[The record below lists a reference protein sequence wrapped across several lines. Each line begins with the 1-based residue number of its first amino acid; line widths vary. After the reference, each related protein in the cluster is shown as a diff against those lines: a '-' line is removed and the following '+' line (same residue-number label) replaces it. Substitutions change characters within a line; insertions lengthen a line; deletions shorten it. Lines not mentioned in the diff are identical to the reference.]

1 MNMRAIAAVVLLVAG
16 HRNLFQYVEPPPK
29 KVVVV
34 KEVAK
39 PVIVVP
45 PVVIEKKV
53 VILEIPKPP
62 TFPYRFIG
70 RFGPDS
76 NPFAVFDGGG
86 TIVNVRAGD
95 VIDGKFVVRAI
106 GIESVTI
113 GFEGF
118 PDAEQR
124 VAMGAER

>member
-1 MNMRAIAAVVLLVAG
+1 MRAIAAVVLLVAG

-39 PVIVVP
+39 AVIVAPPVI
-45 PVVIEKKV
+45 IK
-53 VILEIPKPP
+53 LEIPPP
-62 TFPYRFIG
+62 EIPRPPKFPYRFIG
-70 RFGPDS
+70 RFGPNA

-95 VIDGKFVVRAI
+95 VIDGKFIVRAV

-113 GFEGF
+113 GVDGF
-118 PDAEQR
+118 AGMDQR
-124 VAMGAER
+124 LPIGM

>member
-1 MNMRAIAAVVLLVAG
+1 MRAIAAVVLLVAG

-29 KVVVV
+29 KVIVV
-34 KEVAK
+34 KEAAK

-45 PVVIEKKV
+45 AVVTPQ
-53 VILEIPKPP
+53 EIPPP
-62 TFPYRFIG
+62 QIPQPPKFPYRFIG
-70 RFGPDS
+70 RFGPDA

-95 VIDGKFVVRAI
+95 VIDGKFIVRAI

-113 GFEGF
+113 GVDGF
-118 PDAEQR
+118 AGMDQR
-124 VAMGAER
+124 LPIGM

>member
-1 MNMRAIAAVVLLVAG
+1 MNMRAVTALILLVAA

-34 KEVAK
+34 KEQTK

-45 PVVIEKKV
+45 PVVIPPKV
-53 VILEIPKPP
+53 EIVEVPTPPK
-62 TFPYRFIG
+62 FPYRFIG
-70 RFGPDS
+70 RLGPDA

-95 VIDGKFVVRAI
+95 VIDGKFIVRAI

-113 GFEGF
+113 GVDGF
-118 PDAEQR
+118 AGMDQR
-124 VAMGAER
+124 LPIGM

>member
-1 MNMRAIAAVVLLVAG
+1 MRAVTALILLVAAQ
-16 HRNLFQYVEPPPK
+16 RNPFQFVDPPPK

-39 PVIVVP
+39 PVIVAP
-45 PVVIEKKV
+45 PVIIKP
-53 VILEIPKPP
+53 EIPPP
-62 TFPYRFIG
+62 EIPHPPKFPYRFIG
-70 RFGPDS
+70 RFGPDA

-95 VIDGKFVVRAI
+95 VIDGKFIVRAI

-113 GFEGF
+113 GVDGF
-118 PDAEQR
+118 AGMDQR
-124 VAMGAER
+124 LPIGM